1 MSIDI
6 TFQKQLN
13 LKEIQEKTD
22 IRVEEHEGKKFLIY
36 NGSVLPITDLDE
48 NENFTS
54 ISQYGMNA
62 LSEIMNIIVP
72 TFQIKFITDN
82 ELDFILHE
90 QMRGNEVD
98 IDEIFNE
105 TTKKYHHE

>member
-22 IRVEEHEGKKFLIY
+22 IRVEEHEGKKYLTY

-54 ISQYGMNA
+54 ISQYGMNT
-62 LSEIMNIIVP
+62 LSEIMDIIVS
-72 TFQIKFITDN
+72 TFQIKFFTDN
-82 ELDFILHE
+82 ELY
-90 QMRGNEVD
+90 
-98 IDEIFNE
+98 EI
-105 TTKKYHHE
+105 YYG